1 MKVIRKKEDDL
12 IRKTFLTLGLL
23 AVFMLSAC
31 TPSAPAPPPT
41 EPVVAEPAA
50 PAADPA
56 PEVEPPTVVPE
67 APEAAPVET
76 EPPAE
81 EPAVVV
87 TPRGNDLE
95 ATDPSTVNLASG
107 EPQLIE
113 FFAFW

>member
-1 MKVIRKKEDDL
+1 MT
-12 IRKTFLTLGLL
+12 RKTILTLGLL
-23 AVFMLSAC
+23 VAFLLAAC
-31 TPSAPAPPPT
+31 TPTAPAPPPAPT
-41 EPVVAEPAA
+41 TAAEPAA
-50 PAADPA
+50 PAQDPA
-56 PEVEPPTVVPE
+56 PEAAEPPTAVPAVEEADVPPTESE
-67 APEAAPVET
+67 APT
-76 EPPAE
+76 E